1 MGKTYRREKGADRFF
16 DEVGDYSYGNHKS
29 KVKNK
34 KRKENPLDE
43 YETGEDHV
51 FIEKMGRR
59 K

>member
-1 MGKTYRREKGADRFF
+1 MGKTYRKEKRDGWFF

-34 KRKENPLDE
+34 KRKENSLDE
-43 YETGEDHV
+43 YETDENHV